1 MNRSSR
7 ALRSLLVPIL
17 LVGAALAHGHAAGRN
32 FLWKA
37 TGRQGVVYLVG
48 SIHALPPDSYPLNG
62 AFDAA
67 FKDAD
72 LLVEE
77 IDLGDSQGQMLA
89 LTRGML
95 PAGQSFDRLVSPAT
109 LALMNKFTAN
119 LGITA
124 EPLKLFK
131 PWMVAVALEGLMLAQ
146 AGFDPEL
153 GIDKHFYDRAQQ
165 EGKTV
170 QGLETADYQI
180 SRFDEMT
187 PEQQDRMLAEMLKE
201 LETEKASFGKLADAW
216 KSGDAA
222 TVERIVLTDLKQ
234 DPLMYQRL
242 VVERNHNWL
251 PKIEALFTRRGHA
264 FVVVGAAH
272 LVGADGLIATLKA
285 KGYSIEQM

>member
-17 LVGAALAHGHAAGRN
+17 LVGAALADGHAAGRN